1 MPLIQLVVI
10 LILIGVGLYF
20 VNKLIPMAQSMKTII
35 NVVVVVV
42 VVLWIIQLFGFFDV
56 GPVIGRP
63 HR

>member
-1 MPLIQLVVI
+1 
-10 LILIGVGLYF
+10 
-20 VNKLIPMAQSMKTII
+20 
-35 NVVVVVV
+35 VVVVVV